1 MILFLVAVCRHEG
14 TLLILSE
21 WHLWSGSEEEA
32 DSLPPTPTRLPR
44 YLVVDLGKVSAL
56 LLSIG

>member
-21 WHLWSGSEEEA
+21 WHLWSGSEEET
-32 DSLPPTPTRLPR
+32 DSLPLTRLPR
-44 YLVVDLGKVSAL
+44 YLVVDLGKVSAP

>member
-32 DSLPPTPTRLPR
+32 DSLSPTRLPH
-44 YLVVDLGKVSAL
+44 YLVVDLGKVSAP